1 MTGWIKLKELI
12 SSINVGMMT
21 TIGADGHLTAR
32 PMLPLL
38 RDADD
43 AIWFMTES
51 ETGKLRDIAG
61 DSRVNLSLVGADG
74 EFLSISGRATPSR
87 DRSVIQELWHPTYR
101 AWFPG
106 GQDDERLML
115 VRVVVER
122 ADYWN
127 APTSRV
133 VRLLGMVK
141 ALVTRTPYE
150 TAVRQR
156 LV

>member
-1 MTGWIKLKELI
+1 MSGWTKLKELI
-12 SSINVGMMT
+12 SSTAVGMMT
-21 TIGADGHLTAR
+21 TIGADGSLTAR

-38 RDADD
+38 REGDD
-43 AIWFMTES
+43 AIWFMTQS
-51 ETGKLRDIAG
+51 ETAKLQDIAD
-61 DSRVNLSLVGADG
+61 DSRVNLSLIGPDG
-74 EFLSISGRATPSR
+74 EYVSISGRATSSR
-87 DRSVIQELWHPTYR
+87 DRAVIDELWHPTYR

-106 GQDDERLML
+106 GEDDERLML
-115 VRVVVER
+115 LRLIVDH
-122 ADYWN
+122 ADYWH

-133 VRLLGMVK
+133 VRLFGMVK